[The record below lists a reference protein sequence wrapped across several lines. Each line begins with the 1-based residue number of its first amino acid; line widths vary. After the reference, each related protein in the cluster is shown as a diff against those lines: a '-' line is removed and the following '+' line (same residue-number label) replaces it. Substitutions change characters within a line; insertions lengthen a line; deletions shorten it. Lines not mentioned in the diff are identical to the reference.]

1 MSRKNPPSAKQKAEV
16 IPWKEQAFPRLH
28 YFSKK
33 AMSRKNPPS
42 EEQKAESYRGRSKHS
57 HGCITFL
64 KKAMSRKNPPSAKQK
79 AEVIPWKERIPTVF
93 EGARVKIYTA
103 LAP

>member
-1 MSRKNPPSAKQKAEV
+1 MASTIHYFYLQYKNPPSAKQKAEV
-16 IPWKEQAFPRLH
+16 IPWKELSFPRLH
-28 YFSKK
+28 YFFSKK
-33 AMSRKNPPS
+33 VMSRKNPPS
-42 EEQKAESYRGRSKHS
+42 EE
-57 HGCITFL
+57 
-64 KKAMSRKNPPSAKQK
+64 QK